1 MIYSMTAF
9 VRQENQDREDQ
20 WGGIT
25 WEIRSVNHRYLDITV
40 RLPEELRSLEPVVR
54 ERVRGRVSRGKV
66 ECLLRYSPPVQRKTG
81 LHVNTEL
88 AKQVV
93 ASVKEIAGLLPSE
106 APISALE
113 ILRWPGVVETP
124 VQDLDTIRGPILDV
138 LDDGLAQFI
147 AMRAQEGEKLVALL
161 KDRHTRISAI
171 VTDVRTR
178 LPAILVAQRAR
189 LTDRLSELN
198 TETNPDRLEQEL
210 VLFAQK
216 MDVAEELDRLDTHLA
231 QVGRTLREESRPDQT
246 PTERKTIG
254 RRLDFLM
261 QEMHREAN
269 TLSAKSVDKAVTA
282 ASVELRVL
290 IEQMREQIQ
299 NVE

>member
-9 VRQENQDREDQ
+9 ARQENQDREDHR

-25 WEIRSVNHRYLDITV
+25 WEIRSVNHRYLDISV
-40 RLPEELRSLEPVVR
+40 RLPEELRPLDPVVR
-54 ERVRGRVSRGKV
+54 NRVRDRISRGKV
-66 ECLLRYSPPVQRKTG
+66 ECLLRYSPPVRQETG
-81 LHVNTEL
+81 LRVNTNL

-93 ASVKEIAGLLPSE
+93 ASVKEIAGLLPGE

-113 ILRWPGVVETP
+113 ILRWPGVVEAP
-124 VQDLDTIRGPILDV
+124 VQDLDTIQGPILDV

-147 AMRAQEGEKLVALL
+147 AMRTREGEKLAALL
-161 KDRHTRISAI
+161 KDRHSRISAI
-171 VTDVRTR
+171 VSDVRTH
-178 LPAILVAQRAR
+178 LPGILAAQRAR
-189 LTDRLSELN
+189 LTNRLSEL

-231 QVGRTLREESRPDQT
+231 QVERAFREEGRPGQP
-246 PTERKTIG
+246 PTQKKPIG